1 MGCGHQMPQFAME
14 HHLCRRR
21 CKSAEMV
28 CTTES
33 TAAQVVQLLCRRL
46 CKSARMVSATEKG
59 AAQAVQA
66 LRDAAL
72 SGRKDAQRLLLIVVN
87 PCSGRG
93 K

>member
-1 MGCGHQMPQFAME
+1 MPQLAME
-14 HHLCRRR
+14 HLLGRRR
-21 CKSAEMV
+21 CKSAKMV

-33 TAAQVVQLLCRRL
+33 SAGQVVQLLCRRL
-46 CKSARMVSATEKG
+46 CKSARMVCVTEKE

-72 SGRKDAQRLLLIVVN
+72 SGRKDTKRRLLIVVN